1 MQWVFCSNFRIAVEW
16 LHMIEYEMI
25 LRLGLALF
33 LGALIGVERV
43 HAGKKAGLRTLG
55 LVAMGS
61 ALFIVV
67 SEMVIS
73 RYGYEIDP
81 LRMAANVISGIG
93 FLGAGM
99 IIFKGDHVSNLTTAA
114 GVWVAAAIG
123 VATGFGLYDIAIAV
137 TILVIITFSLMW
149 NVEKILK
156 KKFGQDVT

>member
-1 MQWVFCSNFRIAVEW
+1 
-16 LHMIEYEMI
+16 MIEYEMI